1 MAPAATTKTD
11 KQATSDAPKVAVKP
25 ATVDLQATQQK
36 IQAIISEQQA
46 THYERTELVTAFWHA
61 IIANQHLLMVG
72 PGGTGKSFLTR
83 DTAKR
88 VTGAAYF
95 EVAMDETTT
104 PDQILGPPDIKSMVE
119 DGKTRRVPDG
129 MMPTAHIAFL
139 DEFFNANGPALHSTM
154 PLLNERIF
162 HNNGKP
168 VPIPLRTAFMGT
180 NKLNS
185 DVDQA
190 ALWDRV
196 HHRHV
201 VGYVSDRDHLHSL
214 IDEAML
220 RQVSTYEDPSF
231 TTVTLNEID
240 AAHDA
245 AMSLPVSDIAFT
257 TFLDIKE
264 ELERNGVVVSTRRLV
279 EAMKG
284 VLAMAWTAG
293 HDEVKVGDLGILRHM
308 LWTTQDQMSVVKT
321 VVLNACNPGEK
332 KALDLL
338 DELDKFKVEY
348 QQASELD
355 EIKRNTAAID
365 IFKKAQRLIDEAQP
379 LLDTATAAGAS
390 TQRISD
396 LIDSAGTLREKIGVE
411 CFNMDAAQIANLP
424 TNRR

>member
-154 PLLNERIF
+154 PLLNERISVRSAPTRTR
-162 HNNGKP
+162 HS
-168 VPIPLRTAFMGT
+168 PL
-180 NKLNS
+180 S
-185 DVDQA
+185 
-190 ALWDRV
+190 
-196 HHRHV
+196 
-201 VGYVSDRDHLHSL
+201 HS
-214 IDEAML
+214 M
-220 RQVSTYEDPSF
+220 R
-231 TTVTLNEID
+231 
-240 AAHDA
+240 
-245 AMSLPVSDIAFT
+245 
-257 TFLDIKE
+257 
-264 ELERNGVVVSTRRLV
+264 
-279 EAMKG
+279 
-284 VLAMAWTAG
+284 
-293 HDEVKVGDLGILRHM
+293 
-308 LWTTQDQMSVVKT
+308 
-321 VVLNACNPGEK
+321 
-332 KALDLL
+332 
-338 DELDKFKVEY
+338 
-348 QQASELD
+348 
-355 EIKRNTAAID
+355 
-365 IFKKAQRLIDEAQP
+365 
-379 LLDTATAAGAS
+379 S
-390 TQRISD
+390 TQR
-396 LIDSAGTLREKIGVE
+396 TMR
-411 CFNMDAAQIANLP
+411 P
-424 TNRR
+424 

>member
-1 MAPAATTKTD
+1 MAPATTKVD
-11 KQATSDAPKVAVKP
+11 QPKAATPGI
-25 ATVDLQATQQK
+25 DLQATQAK
-36 IQAIISEQQA
+36 IQAIIAEQQEQ
-46 THYERTELVTAFWHA
+46 HFERTELVPAFWHA
-61 IIANQHLLMVG
+61 IVANQHLLMVG

-83 DTAKR
+83 DTAAR
-88 VTGAAYF
+88 IVGANYF

-129 MMPTAHIAFL
+129 MLPTAHVAFL

-168 VPIPLRTAFMGT
+168 VPIPLRAAFMGT

-201 VGYVSDRDHLHSL
+201 VGYVSDRDHLHNL
-214 IDEAML
+214 IGEAML
-220 RQVSTYEDPSF
+220 RQVSTYEKPAF
-231 TTVTLNEID
+231 TTVTLAEID

-245 AMSLPVSDIAFT
+245 AMSLPVSEIAFS

-264 ELERNGVVVSTRRLV
+264 ELERSGVIVSTRRLV

-284 VLAMAWTAG
+284 VCSMAWVAG

-308 LWTTQDQMSVVKT
+308 LWATQDQISVVKT

-338 DELDKFKVEY
+338 DELDKFKTEY

-365 IFKKAQRLIDEAQP
+365 IFKKAQRLIDEATP
-379 LLDTATAAGAS
+379 LLDAATAAGAS
-390 TQRISD
+390 TQRIND
-396 LIDSAGTLREKIGVE
+396 LIGAANTLREKIGVE
-411 CFNMDAAQIANLP
+411 CFNMDAAQIAALP
-424 TNRR
+424 QTRR